1 MVGDLVVLRNGVDGS
16 AFSFSDLQFG
26 DIIVFHSEDGGGRT
40 IVHRIAEIYQDD
52 ESRERLVKTKGDN
65 NPVSYEVLD
74 YPIREADY
82 YGKVISVIP
91 KVGLVTMPP
100 YNYIIA
106 GIAAGLVSLTGIL
119 GYIISQRNSKRDK
132 K

>member
-1 MVGDLVVLRNGVDGS
+1 MSNIIAGNGADGS
-16 AFSFSDLQFG
+16 ALSFSDLQVG

-40 IVHRIAEIYQDD
+40 IVHRIVEIYQDN

-106 GIAAGLVSLTGIL
+106 GIAAGLVSVTGIL
-119 GYIISQRNSKRDK
+119 GYMIHQKENKKKDK
-132 K
+132 E